1 MQDLAIELP
10 TDLDSCHSL
19 IRELLET
26 LHQQGLLIGNM
37 QHQLERLLRQRFGR
51 SSEKIDPDQLLLFAA
66 DILAELDAPP
76 ATESQPTPAADAP
89 PTPAPA
95 PAVKPKRKGHGRK
108 PLPDHL
114 PRRTVVHDVPADE
127 LACPD
132 CGCQR
137 QPIGEEVREQLDY
150 IPASLVVIKHIR
162 PKYACKECQA
172 NVVIADRLPEPIEKG
187 LPGPGLLA
195 HGLVSKYSDH
205 QPLYRQERI
214 LAREGVAISRQTM
227 CGWMATCAALL
238 KPIYDAMVK
247 AVLQSKAIQ
256 TDDTPVDV
264 LDPGREGTR
273 KGRIWIAIGDRDHRY
288 WVFDFTPNRSGDG
301 PARFFKDYRGYLQAD
316 AYSGYD
322 ALFKSGDIIEVG
334 CWAHARRNFYEARTT
349 DPERSHRALAYIRRL
364 YAVEADAK
372 ERKLDDDARRTLRQ
386 QLSLPILGELLAWLQ
401 GVRAQVLPKSPMGEA
416 IGYAL
421 NHKAALLRYTEHG
434 FLEIDN
440 NASERG
446 EKTIALGRKNW
457 LFFGS
462 EGGGA
467 TAAILFTLTESC
479 KNLGVD
485 PWAYLRD
492 VLDRVSTHPA
502 SRIDELL
509 PDRWEAI
516 RRSREAATLA
526 RPVGGTADPPGSG
539 AEPKGVRSGIRPGP

>member
-1 MQDLAIELP
+1 MEDLTIDLP

-26 LHQQGLLIGNM
+26 LRQQGLLIGNM
-37 QHQLERLLRQRFGR
+37 QHQLERLLRQRYGR

-66 DILAELDAPP
+66 DILAEANATP
-76 ATESQPTPAADAP
+76 AIESQPAAADDALP
-89 PTPAPA
+89 CPATAAKP
-95 PAVKPKRKGHGRK
+95 KPKRKGHGRK
-108 PLPDHL
+108 PLPAHL
-114 PRRTVVHDVPADE
+114 ERRPVVHDVPPDQ
-127 LACPD
+127 LTCPD
-132 CGCQR
+132 CGGRR
-137 QPIGEEVREQLDY
+137 QAFGEEVREQLDFV
-150 IPASLVVIKHIR
+150 PASLVVIQHIR
-162 PKYACKECQA
+162 PQYACKACQA

-195 HGLVSKYSDH
+195 QVIVSKYADH
-205 QPLYRQERI
+205 LPLYRQERT
-214 LAREGVAISRQTM
+214 LARQGVAISRQTM

-247 AVLQSKAIQ
+247 EVLKSKAVQ

-273 KGRIWIAIGDRDHRY
+273 TGRIWIAIGDRGHRY
-288 WVFDFTPNRSGDG
+288 SVYDFTPNRSGDG
-301 PARFFKDYRGYLQAD
+301 PARFFKDYQGYLQAD
-316 AYSGYD
+316 AYGGYD
-322 ALFKSGDIIEVG
+322 ALFKGGKIIEVG
-334 CWAHARRNFYEARTT
+334 CWAHARRKFYEAKTT
-349 DPERSHRALAYIRRL
+349 DPQRAHMALAYIRRL
-364 YAVEADAK
+364 DAVESDATAA
-372 ERKLDDDARRTLRQ
+372 KLDDAARHALRQ
-386 QLSLPILGELLAWLQ
+386 ERSVPILGELFAWLE

-421 NHKAALLRYTEHG
+421 NHKAALLRYTEQG

-446 EKTIALGRKNW
+446 EKTIAIGRKNW

-467 TAAILFTLTESC
+467 TAAILFSLTESC
-479 KNLGVD
+479 KGLGVE

-509 PDRWEAI
+509 PDRWETI
-516 RRSREAATLA
+516 RRRREAATLA
-526 RPVGGTADPPGSG
+526 RPVEGTADPPEPG
-539 AEPKGVRSGIRPGP
+539 AEPEGERPEIRDRP

>member
-1 MQDLAIELP
+1 MGDLAIDLP

-19 IRELLET
+19 IRELLES
-26 LHQQGLLIGNM
+26 LRQDRLLIGHM

-51 SSEKIDPDQLLLFAA
+51 SSETIDPDQLLLFAA
-66 DILAELDAPP
+66 DILAEPDATRASEPRPGP
-76 ATESQPTPAADAP
+76 ADDAP
-89 PTPAPA
+89 PTPSPA
-95 PAVKPKRKGHGRK
+95 AKPKRKGHGRK
-108 PLPDHL
+108 PLPAHL
-114 PRRTVVHDVPADE
+114 ERRRVVHDVPADE
-127 LACPD
+127 LTCPD
-132 CGCQR
+132 CGGHR
-137 QPIGEEVREQLDY
+137 QAFGEEVREQLDY
-150 IPASLVVIKHIR
+150 IPASLVVIQHVR
-162 PKYACKECQA
+162 PKYACKACQA
-172 NVVIADRLPEPIEKG
+172 NVIIADRHPEPIEKG

-195 HGLVSKYSDH
+195 RVIVSKYADH
-205 QPLYRQERI
+205 LPLYRQEGI

-227 CGWMATCAALL
+227 CGWMARCAELL

-264 LDPGREGTR
+264 LEPGREGTR
-273 KGRIWIAIGDRDHRY
+273 TGRIWIAIGDRDHRY
-288 WVFDFTPNRSGDG
+288 WVYDFTPDRCGDG

-316 AYSGYD
+316 ADTGYD
-322 ALFKSGDIIEVG
+322 ALFQHGKVIEVG
-334 CWAHARRNFYEARTT
+334 CWAHVRRKFYEARTT
-349 DPERSHRALAYIRRL
+349 DPQRAHRALASIRRL
-364 YAVEADAK
+364 YDVEADAK
-372 ERKLDDDARRTLRQ
+372 AAKLDDDARRALRQ
-386 QLSLPILGELLAWLQ
+386 ERSVPILGELLAWLE
-401 GVRAQVLPKSPMGEA
+401 GVRGQVLPKSPMGEA

-421 NHKAALLRYTEHG
+421 NQKAALLRYTEQG

-467 TAAILFTLTESC
+467 TAAILFSLTETC
-479 KNLGVD
+479 KRLGVE

-509 PDRWEAI
+509 PDRWEAL
-516 RRSREAATLA
+516 RRAREGTTPARAADA
-526 RPVGGTADPPGSG
+526 SADPPHRLGETECPRREIGDS
-539 AEPKGVRSGIRPGP
+539 S

>member
-1 MQDLAIELP
+1 MEDLAIDLP

-26 LHQQGLLIGNM
+26 LHQQGLLIGHM
-37 QHQLERLLRQRFGR
+37 RHQLERLLRQRFGR

-66 DILAELDAPP
+66 DILAEPDATQ
-76 ATESQPTPAADAP
+76 ATEPRPSPAEDAP
-89 PTPAPA
+89 PTPALA
-95 PAVKPKRKGHGRK
+95 AKPRRKGHGRK
-108 PLPDHL
+108 PLPAHL
-114 PRRTVVHDVPADE
+114 ERRRVVHDVPADE
-127 LACPD
+127 LTCPD
-132 CGCQR
+132 CGACR
-137 QPIGEEVREQLDY
+137 QAFGEEIREQLDY
-150 IPASLVVIKHIR
+150 IPASLVVVQYIR
-162 PKYACKECQA
+162 PKYACKACQA
-172 NVVIADRLPEPIEKG
+172 NVIIADRLPEPIEKG

-195 HGLVSKYSDH
+195 RVIVSKYADH
-205 QPLYRQERI
+205 LPLYRQERI

-227 CGWMATCAALL
+227 CGWMARCAALL

-264 LDPGREGTR
+264 LEPGREGTR
-273 KGRIWIAIGDRDHRY
+273 TGRIWIAIGDRGHRY
-288 WVFDFTPNRSGDG
+288 WVYDFTPDRSGDG

-316 AYSGYD
+316 AYTGYD
-322 ALFKSGDIIEVG
+322 ALFKDGKVIEVG
-334 CWAHARRNFYEARTT
+334 CSAHARRKFDEARTT
-349 DPERSHRALAYIRRL
+349 DPQRAHRALAYIRRL

-372 ERKLDDDARRTLRQ
+372 ERKLDDEARRALRQ
-386 QLSLPILGELLAWLQ
+386 QLSVPILWELFAWLEA
-401 GVRAQVLPKSPMGEA
+401 VRAQVLPKSPMGEA
-416 IGYAL
+416 IAYAL
-421 NHKAALLRYTEHG
+421 NQKAALLRYTEQG

-446 EKTIALGRKNW
+446 EKTIAIGRRNW

-467 TAAILFTLTESC
+467 TAAILFSLTETC
-479 KNLGVD
+479 HRLGVE

-509 PDRWEAI
+509 PDHWEAI
-516 RRSREAATLA
+516 RRRRESATLA
-526 RPVGGTADPPGSG
+526 RPEDGTADPPGPG
-539 AEPKGVRSGIRPGP
+539 AEPEGQRSGIRDGP

>member
-1 MQDLAIELP
+1 MEDLTIDLP

-26 LHQQGLLIGNM
+26 LHQQGLLIGHM

-66 DILAELDAPP
+66 DILAQADATP
-76 ATESQPTPAADAP
+76 ATEPQSGPAGDAP
-89 PTPAPA
+89 PTPALA
-95 PAVKPKRKGHGRK
+95 AKPKRKGHGRK
-108 PLPDHL
+108 PLPAHL
-114 PRRTVVHDVPADE
+114 ERRRVVHDVPTDE
-127 LACPD
+127 LTCPD
-132 CGCQR
+132 CGGR
-137 QPIGEEVREQLDY
+137 REAFGEEVREQLDY
-150 IPASLVVIKHIR
+150 IPASLVVIQHIR
-162 PKYACKECQA
+162 PKYACKACQA

-195 HGLVSKYSDH
+195 HVIVSKYADH
-205 QPLYRQERI
+205 MPLYRQERT
-214 LAREGVAISRQTM
+214 LARQGVAISRQTM
-227 CGWMATCAALL
+227 CGWMATCAELL

-247 AVLQSKAIQ
+247 VVLKSKAIQ

-273 KGRIWIAIGDRDHRY
+273 QGRIWIAIGDRDHRY
-288 WVFDFTPNRSGDG
+288 WVYDFTPNRSGDG
-301 PARFFKDYRGYLQAD
+301 PAQFFKDYQGYLQAD
-316 AYSGYD
+316 AYAGYD
-322 ALFKSGDIIEVG
+322 ALFKGGQIIEVG
-334 CWAHARRNFYEARTT
+334 CWAHARRYFYEARTT
-349 DPERSHRALAYIRRL
+349 DPQRAHRALAYIRRL

-386 QLSLPILGELLAWLQ
+386 QLAVPILGELFAWLEE
-401 GVRAQVLPKSPMGEA
+401 VRAQVLPKSPMGEA

-421 NHKAALLRYTEHG
+421 NHQAALLRYTEQG

-462 EGGGA
+462 EGGGT
-467 TAAILFTLTESC
+467 TAAILFSLTETC
-479 KNLGVD
+479 KGLGIE

-509 PDRWEAI
+509 PDHWEAI
-516 RRSREAATLA
+516 RRSREAATLT
-526 RPVGGTADPPGSG
+526 RPVDGTADPPNPG
-539 AEPKGVRSGIRPGP
+539 AEPEGERSGIRAGP

>member
-1 MQDLAIELP
+1 MQDLTIELP

-76 ATESQPTPAADAP
+76 ATEPQPAPAADAP
-89 PTPAPA
+89 PPPPAPA
-95 PAVKPKRKGHGRK
+95 EKPKRKGHGRR
-108 PLPDHL
+108 PLPAHL
-114 PRRTVVHDVPADE
+114 PRRPVLHDVPPDE
-127 LACPD
+127 RACPD

-137 QPIGEEVREQLDY
+137 QCIGAEVREQLDY
-150 IPASLVVIKHIR
+150 RPASLVVIEHIR
-162 PKYACKECQA
+162 PKYACKECQG

-187 LPGPGLLA
+187 VPGPGLLA
-195 HGLVSKYSDH
+195 HVIVSKYSDH
-205 QPLYRQERI
+205 LPLYRQERI

-227 CGWMATCAALL
+227 CGWMARCAALL

-273 KGRIWIAIGDRDHRY
+273 QGRIWIAIGDRDHRY
-288 WVFDFTPNRSGDG
+288 WVYDFAPDRSGDG
-301 PARFFKDYRGYLQAD
+301 PARFFKDYKGYLQAD

-334 CWAHARRNFYEARTT
+334 CWAHARRKFYEARTT
-349 DPERSHRALAYIRRL
+349 DPQRSHRALAYIRRL

-386 QLSLPILGELLAWLQ
+386 QLSLPILGELFAWLE

-462 EGGGA
+462 EGGGE
-467 TAAILFTLTESC
+467 TAAILFSLTESC

-516 RRSREAATLA
+516 RRSREAAKLA
-526 RPVGGTADPPGSG
+526 RAADTSADPP
-539 AEPKGVRSGIRPGP
+539 P

>member
-1 MQDLAIELP
+1 MEYLP

-26 LHQQGLLIGNM
+26 LRQQGLLIGSM
-37 QHQLERLLRQRFGR
+37 QHQLERLLRRRYGR
-51 SSEKIDPDQLLLFAA
+51 SSETIDPDQLLLFAA
-66 DILAELDAPP
+66 DILAG
-76 ATESQPTPAADAP
+76 ADAAPASLPRPGPEADP
-89 PTPAPA
+89 PPRPAPA
-95 PAVKPKRKGHGRK
+95 AQPKRKGHGRK
-108 PLPDHL
+108 PLPAHL
-114 PRRTVVHDVPADE
+114 ERRRVMHDLPPDQ
-127 LACPD
+127 LTCPD
-132 CGCQR
+132 CGGCR
-137 QPIGEEVREQLDY
+137 QAFGEEIREQLDY
-150 IPASLVVIKHIR
+150 IPASLVVIQHVR
-162 PKYACKECQA
+162 PKYACKACQA
-172 NVVIADRLPEPIEKG
+172 HVVIADRLPEPIEKG

-195 HGLVSKYSDH
+195 HVIVSKYADH
-205 QPLYRQERI
+205 LPLYRQERI

-227 CGWMATCAALL
+227 CGWMARCAELL

-247 AVLQSKAIQ
+247 AVLRSKVIQ

-264 LDPGREGTR
+264 LDPGREGSLQ
-273 KGRIWIAIGDRDHRY
+273 GRIWIAIGDRGHPY
-288 WVFDFTPNRSGDG
+288 SVYDFTPNRAGEG
-301 PARFFKDYRGYLQAD
+301 PARFFRGYAGYLQAD

-322 ALFKSGDIIEVG
+322 ALFRDGDVIEVG
-334 CWAHARRNFYEARTT
+334 CWAHARRKFYEARTT
-349 DPERSHRALAYIRRL
+349 DPRHSHVALAYIRRL
-364 YAVEADAK
+364 YVVESDAK
-372 ERKLDDDARRTLRQ
+372 EAKLDDDARRALRQ
-386 QLSLPILGELLAWLQ
+386 ERSVPILEELFTWLE
-401 GVRAQVLPKSPMGEA
+401 GVRGQVLPRSPMGGA

-421 NHKAALLRYTEHG
+421 NHKAALLRYTEQG

-467 TAAILFTLTESC
+467 TAAILFSLTETC
-479 KNLGVD
+479 QRLGVE

-516 RRSREAATLA
+516 RRAREGTAPAPAADA
-526 RPVGGTADPPGSG
+526 SAERPV
-539 AEPKGVRSGIRPGP
+539 R

>member
-1 MQDLAIELP
+1 MQDLTIELP

-76 ATESQPTPAADAP
+76 ATEPQPAPAADAP
-89 PTPAPA
+89 PPPAPA
-95 PAVKPKRKGHGRK
+95 EKPKRKGHGRR
-108 PLPDHL
+108 PLPAHL
-114 PRRTVVHDVPADE
+114 PRHPVLHDVPPDE
-127 LACPD
+127 RACPD

-137 QPIGEEVREQLDY
+137 QCIGAEVREQLDY
-150 IPASLVVIKHIR
+150 RPASLVVIEHIR
-162 PKYACKECQA
+162 PKYACKECQG

-195 HGLVSKYSDH
+195 HVIVSKYADH
-205 QPLYRQERI
+205 LPLYRQERI

-288 WVFDFTPNRSGDG
+288 WVYDFTPDRSGDG
-301 PARFFKDYRGYLQAD
+301 PARFFKDYQGYLQAD

-334 CWAHARRNFYEARTT
+334 CWAHARRKFYEARTT
-349 DPERSHRALAYIRRL
+349 DPQRSHRVLAYIRRL

-386 QLSLPILGELLAWLQ
+386 QLSVPILLELFAWLE

-467 TAAILFTLTESC
+467 TAAILFSLTESC

-516 RRSREAATLA
+516 RRSREAAKLA
-526 RPVGGTADPPGSG
+526 QAADTSADPP
-539 AEPKGVRSGIRPGP
+539 P

>member
-1 MQDLAIELP
+1 M
-10 TDLDSCHSL
+10 
-19 IRELLET
+19 
-26 LHQQGLLIGNM
+26 
-37 QHQLERLLRQRFGR
+37 
-51 SSEKIDPDQLLLFAA
+51 
-66 DILAELDAPP
+66 
-76 ATESQPTPAADAP
+76 
-89 PTPAPA
+89 
-95 PAVKPKRKGHGRK
+95 
-108 PLPDHL
+108 
-114 PRRTVVHDVPADE
+114 
-127 LACPD
+127 
-132 CGCQR
+132 
-137 QPIGEEVREQLDY
+137 
-150 IPASLVVIKHIR
+150 
-162 PKYACKECQA
+162 
-172 NVVIADRLPEPIEKG
+172 
-187 LPGPGLLA
+187 
-195 HGLVSKYSDH
+195 
-205 QPLYRQERI
+205 
-214 LAREGVAISRQTM
+214 AR
-227 CGWMATCAALL
+227 CAALL

-273 KGRIWIAIGDRDHRY
+273 KSRIWIAIGDRDHRY
-288 WVFDFTPNRSGDG
+288 WVYDFTPDRSGDG
-301 PARFFKDYRGYLQAD
+301 PARFFKGYKGYLQAD

-322 ALFKSGDIIEVG
+322 ALFKSGNIIEVG
-334 CWAHARRNFYEARTT
+334 CWAHARRKFYEARTT
-349 DPERSHRALAYIRRL
+349 DPERAHRALAYIRRL
-364 YAVEADAK
+364 YAVEAEAK

-386 QLSLPILGELLAWLQ
+386 QLSLPILWELFAWLE
-401 GVRAQVLPKSPMGEA
+401 GVRAPVLPKSPMGEA

-467 TAAILFTLTESC
+467 TAAILFSLTESC

-516 RRSREAATLA
+516 RRSRAEATAAMAADATA
-526 RPVGGTADPPGSG
+526 KPPRPG
-539 AEPKGVRSGIRPGP
+539 AEPEGERSGVDERT

>member
-1 MQDLAIELP
+1 MEDQAIELP

-26 LHQQGLLIGNM
+26 LREQGLLIGQM
-37 QHQLERLLRQRFGR
+37 QHQLERLLRQRYGR

-66 DILAELDAPP
+66 DILAEAAATPESESELGPVDDAPP
-76 ATESQPTPAADAP
+76 SPAAAE
-89 PTPAPA
+89 
-95 PAVKPKRKGHGRK
+95 KPKRKGHGRK
-108 PLPDHL
+108 PLPAHL
-114 PRRTVVHDVPADE
+114 ERRRVVHDVPPDE
-127 LACPD
+127 LTCPD
-132 CGCQR
+132 CGGR
-137 QPIGEEVREQLDY
+137 REAFGEEVREQLDY
-150 IPASLVVIKHIR
+150 IPASLVVIQHVR
-162 PKYACKECQA
+162 PKYACKACQA
-172 NVVIADRLPEPIEKG
+172 NVVIAERLPEPIEKG

-195 HGLVSKYSDH
+195 QVIVSKYADH
-205 QPLYRQERI
+205 LPLYRQERI
-214 LAREGVAISRQTM
+214 LARQGVAISRQTM
-227 CGWMATCAALL
+227 CGWMARCAELL

-273 KGRIWIAIGDRDHRY
+273 TGRIWIAIGDRDHRY
-288 WVFDFTPNRSGDG
+288 WVYDFTPDRSGDG
-301 PARFFKDYRGYLQAD
+301 PARFFKNYRGYLQAD

-322 ALFKSGDIIEVG
+322 ALFKGGHVIEVG
-334 CWAHARRNFYEARTT
+334 CWAHARRKFHEARTT
-349 DPERSHRALAYIRRL
+349 DPPRAHVALAYIRRL

-372 ERKLDDDARRTLRQ
+372 EAKLDDEARRALRQ
-386 QLSLPILGELLAWLQ
+386 ERSVPILEELFAWLE
-401 GVRAQVLPKSPMGEA
+401 GMRGQVLPKSPMGEA

-421 NHKAALLRYTEHG
+421 NHQAALRRYTEQG

-446 EKTIALGRKNW
+446 EKTIAIGRGNW

-467 TAAILFTLTESC
+467 TAAILFSLTETC
-479 KNLGVD
+479 KGLGVE

-516 RRSREAATLA
+516 RRGREAATPA
-526 RPVGGTADPPGSG
+526 RGLDASADAPDSRTEPG
-539 AEPKGVRSGIRPGP
+539 ARGP

>member
-1 MQDLAIELP
+1 MEDLAIDLP

-26 LHQQGLLIGNM
+26 LRQDRLLIGHM

-66 DILAELDAPP
+66 DILAEPDATQ
-76 ATESQPTPAADAP
+76 ATEPQPGPADDAP
-89 PTPAPA
+89 PTPALA
-95 PAVKPKRKGHGRK
+95 AKPRRKGHGRK
-108 PLPDHL
+108 PLPAHL
-114 PRRTVVHDVPADE
+114 ERRRVVHDVPADE
-127 LACPD
+127 LTCPD
-132 CGCQR
+132 CGAR
-137 QPIGEEVREQLDY
+137 RDAFGEEIREQLDY
-150 IPASLVVIKHIR
+150 IPASLVVIQHVR
-162 PKYACKECQA
+162 PKYACKACQA
-172 NVVIADRLPEPIEKG
+172 NVIIADRLPEPIEKG

-195 HGLVSKYSDH
+195 WVIVSKYADH
-205 QPLYRQERI
+205 LPLYRQEGI

-227 CGWMATCAALL
+227 CGWMARCAELL

-273 KGRIWIAIGDRDHRY
+273 TGRIWIAIGDRDHRY
-288 WVFDFTPNRSGDG
+288 WVYDFTPDRSGDG
-301 PARFFKDYRGYLQAD
+301 PARFFKDYQGYLQAD
-316 AYSGYD
+316 AYTGYD
-322 ALFKSGDIIEVG
+322 SRFKEGKVIEVG
-334 CWAHARRNFYEARTT
+334 CWAHARRKFYEARTT
-349 DPERSHRALAYIRRL
+349 DPQRAHRALAYIRRL
-364 YAVEADAK
+364 YDVEADAK
-372 ERKLDDDARRTLRQ
+372 AAKLDDDARRALRQ
-386 QLSLPILGELLAWLQ
+386 ERSVPILGELFAWLE
-401 GVRAQVLPKSPMGEA
+401 GVRGRVLPKSPMGEA

-421 NHKAALLRYTEHG
+421 NQKAALLRYTEQG

-446 EKTIALGRKNW
+446 EKTIAIGRKNW

-467 TAAILFTLTESC
+467 TAAILFSLTETC
-479 KNLGVD
+479 KRLGVE

-509 PDRWEAI
+509 PDHWEAI
-516 RRSREAATLA
+516 RRHREAATLA
-526 RPVGGTADPPGSG
+526 RAADASAEAPDRRTEPG
-539 AEPKGVRSGIRPGP
+539 ARGP